1 MADNPNISRHKNFW
15 NTVKKT
21 MFLSILLLE
30 TVNLWYTVIIR
41 PHNSRPYTNVIFQC
55 NETKNIKYHFC
66 HVTGNQAHTTQQTYQ
81 KQTCSQIYRVF
92 IYSRI
97 IYITYQCLCCLC
109 RTAKP
114 CHESNRPA
122 AARPYFQYEMQS
134 NKTRQ

>member
-1 MADNPNISRHKNFW
+1 MYN
-15 NTVKKT
+15 
-21 MFLSILLLE
+21 
-30 TVNLWYTVIIR
+30 
-41 PHNSRPYTNVIFQC
+41 
-55 NETKNIKYHFC
+55 FC
-66 HVTGNQAHTTQQTYQ
+66 HVTGNQSLTTQQTYQ

-122 AARPYFQYEMQS
+122 AARPSFQYEMQVIKHDNNYRVLQGNIVIRYKTLQS
-134 NKTRQ
+134 TETWSREGMTANPLSYFAPTGLKTSDGGNKYYIWQRAHQIQ